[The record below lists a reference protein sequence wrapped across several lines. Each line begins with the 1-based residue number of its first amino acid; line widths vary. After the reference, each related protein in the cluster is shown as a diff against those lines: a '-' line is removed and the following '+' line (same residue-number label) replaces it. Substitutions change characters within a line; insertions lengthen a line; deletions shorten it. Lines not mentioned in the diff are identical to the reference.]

1 MIFYF
6 VLQESTQLL
15 RYQWRDYI
23 GECLHTVKL
32 NKRVN
37 LKVSTNART
46 SGARFV
52 GRSGEPLQSCVVNI
66 PFVNL
71 CASQNSVAG
80 FPFRGGARLVAR
92 KDRRTVSYG
101 RFFSSLSI
109 RHISTNMRFESNRAV
124 PSSSVKKQYC

>member
-1 MIFYF
+1 M
-6 VLQESTQLL
+6 LENAAES
-15 RYQWRDYI
+15 
-23 GECLHTVKL
+23 HT
-32 NKRVN
+32 
-37 LKVSTNART
+37 ST
-46 SGARFV
+46 ARFV

-101 RFFSSLSI
+101 RLFSSLSI
-109 RHISTNMRFESNRAV
+109 GHISKNMRFESNRAV